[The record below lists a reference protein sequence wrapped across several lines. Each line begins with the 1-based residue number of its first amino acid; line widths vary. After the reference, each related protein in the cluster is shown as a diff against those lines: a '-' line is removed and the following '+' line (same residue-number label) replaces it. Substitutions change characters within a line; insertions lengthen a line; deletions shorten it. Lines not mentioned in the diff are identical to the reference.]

1 MPDVKRMI
9 SEVVA
14 ENGIRVE
21 PGDPL
26 FALVTMNRM
35 VLEESASRFY
45 EYNQKL
51 IAEFNASMKKAET
64 HGGGILAQ
72 MVKESAA
79 KMREGLQSDIQ
90 FAGMRAAEY
99 VHRVNEAHRRPA
111 IIRWAAAGLVAGAAL
126 FAAGVWFGPCFH

>member
-1 MPDVKRMI
+1 MRDVKRMI
-9 SEVVA
+9 SEVAA

-72 MVKESAA
+72 MVKEAA
-79 KMREGLQSDIQ
+79 AQMREGLQSDIQ

-111 IIRWAAAGLVAGAAL
+111 IIRWAAAGLLAGAAL